1 MFDEKISILTVLV
14 VVIHFFIFLSLLL
27 NVLTVVNLFT
37 EEKLP
42 VLNKITEQEFGN
54 KEILMKTI
62 DKQLEAINNEIS
74 NSNIYQRLYSLINAI
89 HRYSGHDFSRS
100 KTYAFGS
107 RMSGLALKESDVDL
121 YFDIG
126 NDM

>member
-1 MFDEKISILTVLV
+1 LFSSNVTEEYIKNIYIY
-14 VVIHFFIFLSLLL
+14 IYIYIFHIFEQF
-27 NVLTVVNLFT
+27 FT

-42 VLNKITEQEFGN
+42 ELNRITEQEFGN

-62 DKQLEAINNEIS
+62 NKQLEAINNEIS
-74 NSNIYQRLYSLINAI
+74 NPNMFQRLFMLINAI
-89 HRYSGHDFSRS
+89 HRYSGQYFLGS

-126 NDM
+126 NDT